1 MGNFLID
8 PPNISDVHL
17 KRVLD
22 YDIERRR
29 RIVNLLPIDLEHIA
43 ELRDDVL
50 ENLDDH
56 IDVFFDYLKKQ
67 PEADGLISSDNG
79 LAEARR
85 LNRDHLIAMVG
96 GDYGRD
102 YVEQRIILGSVYS
115 RAGLDARMFLG
126 GFHALQ
132 QSLGSRIMSQAKAP
146 LPAFERFTSLKK
158 VAFFDLGI
166 IIDVLIADRES
177 TIALQEGA
185 IRELSTPTL
194 QIRDR
199 LLILPIIG
207 VLDSHRAQQLT
218 EGLLHAVRANRARVV
233 VMDVTGVATVDSKVA
248 NHLLQ
253 TIAAARLM
261 GADVIIT
268 GLSAD
273 VAQSLVTLG
282 VDLNKLNAVG
292 DLQGGLEQAEQ
303 MLGYKL
309 VRLDSLSAGRAAA

>member
-1 MGNFLID
+1 MAENRNPSDINLS
-8 PPNISDVHL
+8 NILEYDV
-17 KRVLD
+17 
-22 YDIERRR
+22 ERRKKF
-29 RIVNLLPIDLEHIA
+29 VNLQEIDLEHIA
-43 ELRDDVL
+43 ELKDDVIKHL
-50 ENLDDH
+50 EEH
-56 IDVFFDYLKKQ
+56 VGAFFDYLREL
-67 PEADGLISSDNG
+67 PEAHGLMSSGDM

-85 LNRDHLIAMVG
+85 LKRDHLIAMVG
-96 GDYGRD
+96 GDYGRE
-102 YVEQRIILGSVYS
+102 YVEQRVILGSFYS

-126 GFHALQ
+126 GFHALLR
-132 QSLGSRIMSQAKAP
+132 SLGNRIMLQADAP
-146 LPAFERFTSLKK
+146 MPAFERYASLKK

-166 IIDVLIADRES
+166 IIDVVIADRES
-177 TIALQEGA
+177 TIALQENA

-207 VLDSHRAQQLT
+207 VLDSHRARQLT
-218 EGLLHAVRANRARVV
+218 EGLLKAIRANRAKAV

-261 GADVIIT
+261 GAEVIIS

-292 DLQGGLEQAEQ
+292 DLQGGLEQAERL
-303 MLGYKL
+303 LGYEF
-309 VRLDSLSAGRAAA
+309 VRPGQPNRGRAAA

>member
-1 MGNFLID
+1 M
-8 PPNISDVHL
+8 
-17 KRVLD
+17 
-22 YDIERRR
+22 
-29 RIVNLLPIDLEHIA
+29 
-43 ELRDDVL
+43 
-50 ENLDDH
+50 
-56 IDVFFDYLKKQ
+56 
-67 PEADGLISSDNG
+67 SSG
-79 LAEARR
+79 AMLAEAHR
-85 LNRDHLIAMVG
+85 LKRDHLIAMVG
-96 GDYGRD
+96 GDYGRE
-102 YVEQRIILGSVYS
+102 YVEQRIILGSFYS

-126 GFHALQ
+126 GFHALLR
-132 QSLGSRIMSQAKAP
+132 SLGSRIMLQADAA
-146 LPAFERFTSLKK
+146 LPAFERYSSLKK

-177 TIALQEGA
+177 TIALQENA

-207 VLDSHRAQQLT
+207 VLDSHRARQLT
-218 EGLLHAVRANRARVV
+218 EGLLQAIRANRAKVV

-261 GADVIIT
+261 GADVIIS

-292 DLQGGLEQAEQ
+292 DLQGGLEQAERL
-303 MLGYKL
+303 LGYEL
-309 VRLDSLSAGRAAA
+309 VRVAPPDPGRAAA